1 MIFVH
6 SDRLALHLFFGSF
19 CTVYIKAILSAVSM
33 LLLACCLVGY
43 PKDRFNLVPMLCIHL
58 KILLIYTERKSY
70 RS

>member
-43 PKDRFNLVPMLCIHL
+43 PKDRFNLVD
-58 KILLIYTERKSY
+58 RKSVV
-70 RS
+70 